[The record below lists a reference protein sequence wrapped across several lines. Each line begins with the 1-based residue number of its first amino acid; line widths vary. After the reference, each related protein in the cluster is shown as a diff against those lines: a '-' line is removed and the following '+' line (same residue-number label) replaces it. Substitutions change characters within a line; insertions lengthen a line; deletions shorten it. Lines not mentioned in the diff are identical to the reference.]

1 MPGAVIIGYDGSERG
16 DDALVLG
23 AALGGAL
30 GAPIE
35 VVAAFPLTPRSSRI
49 PMTGHADT
57 SSRGV
62 AESWLDRARE
72 RIGSQAGAE
81 FSAVPAPSAP
91 RALQFLAEE
100 RKAAAVVV
108 GSSHRGRVG
117 RVLPGGTAERLLH
130 GSPCPIAVPPM
141 GYREHEVAAFRVIGV
156 AYDGGKDARAAL
168 AEARRLARAT
178 GAELEVVAVLDPTP
192 SRYDQRGFA
201 MDEHLAT
208 IRTAAREELEAVSA
222 EEEPRAGLRVLEGTP
237 HEQLVG
243 ASRELDLLV
252 MGSRGYGPVLAV
264 LLGATS
270 RRVVAE
276 AACPVLVVPRQHE
289 RGQIDA
295 SGSFAIA

>member
-1 MPGAVIIGYDGSERG
+1 MPASVIIGYDGTERG

-23 AALGGAL
+23 AALAGAL
-30 GAPIE
+30 GAPVE

-49 PMTGHADT
+49 STTVRADT
-57 SSRGV
+57 SSRGE
-62 AESWLDRARE
+62 AESWLVRARE
-72 RIGSQAGAE
+72 RMDSQTGAE
-81 FSAVPAPSAP
+81 FTALPAPSAP
-91 RALQFLAEE
+91 RALHFLAEE

-108 GSSHRGRVG
+108 GSSHRGRIG

-130 GSPCPIAVPPM
+130 GSPCPVAVAPL
-141 GYREHEVAAFRVIGV
+141 GYREHEDPGFRVIGV

-168 AEARRLARAT
+168 TVARGIAEAT
-178 GAELEVVAVLDPTP
+178 GAELDVVAVLDPTP
-192 SRYDQRGFA
+192 ASYEEPGFA
-201 MDEHLAT
+201 MDEHLT
-208 IRTAAREELEAVSA
+208 TVRTAAREELDAVAA
-222 EEEPRAGLRVLEGTP
+222 EHERGAGVRLLEGAP
-237 HEQLVG
+237 HERLVE
-243 ASRELDLLV
+243 ASREMDLLV
-252 MGSRGYGPVLAV
+252 MGSRGYGPGRSV